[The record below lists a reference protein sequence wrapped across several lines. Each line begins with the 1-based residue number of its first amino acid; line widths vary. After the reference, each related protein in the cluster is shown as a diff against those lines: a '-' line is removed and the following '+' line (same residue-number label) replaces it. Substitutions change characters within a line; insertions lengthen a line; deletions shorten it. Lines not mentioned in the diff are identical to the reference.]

1 MSEKKLNEEL
11 SDTSLQETD
20 NVLKTPDEVLEEIIS
35 SEMPIEELEQ
45 QLQPR
50 EVINAIR
57 SEFRSEFRG
66 PLPPPTILKQY
77 DEIETGLA
85 NRIVCMAE
93 KEQEHR
99 HDRVN
104 KCIKADSRD
113 SLLGIVSAF
122 LICVSMI
129 YVGREIVLG
138 VPHISGLLSGSVISM
153 AGFGGVIGV
162 FIRGTNPTWKNN
174 DANKEPQEP
183 QEPQDP
189 YDGANG

>member
-11 SDTSLQETD
+11 SDTGLQETD
-20 NVLKTPDEVLEEIIS
+20 NVPKTPDEVLEEIIS

-45 QLQPR
+45 QLQTR
-50 EVINAIR
+50 EVINAI
-57 SEFRSEFRG
+57 RSEFRG

-174 DANKEPQEP
+174 DANKDPQD
-183 QEPQDP
+183 PQDP
-189 YDGANG
+189 YDEANG

>member
-1 MSEKKLNEEL
+1 MNEGS

-20 NVLKTPDEVLEEIIS
+20 NIPKTPDEVLEEIIS
-35 SEMPIEELEQ
+35 SGMPIEELEQ

-57 SEFRSEFRG
+57 SEFSG
-66 PLPPPTILKQY
+66 PLPPPAILKQY
-77 DEIETGLA
+77 DEIEPGLA

-99 HDRVN
+99 HGCEN
-104 KCIKADSRD
+104 KCAKADSRD

-129 YVGREIVLG
+129 YAGVKIVLG
-138 VPHISGLLSGSVISM
+138 VPHISGLLSGLVISM

-162 FIRGTNPTWKNN
+162 IIRGTNPTWKNN
-174 DANKEPQEP
+174 NVNKD
-183 QEPQDP
+183 PQDP

>member
-1 MSEKKLNEEL
+1 MNEGS

-20 NVLKTPDEVLEEIIS
+20 NIPKTPDEVLEEIIS
-35 SEMPIEELEQ
+35 SGMPIEELEQ

-57 SEFRSEFRG
+57 SEFSG
-66 PLPPPTILKQY
+66 PLPPPAILKQY
-77 DEIETGLA
+77 DEIEPGLA

-99 HDRVN
+99 HGCEN
-104 KCIKADSRD
+104 KCVKADSRD

-129 YVGREIVLG
+129 YAGVKIVLG

-162 FIRGTNPTWKNN
+162 IIRGTNPTWKNN
-174 DANKEPQEP
+174 NVNKD
-183 QEPQDP
+183 PQDP

>member
-1 MSEKKLNEEL
+1 MNEEL

-20 NVLKTPDEVLEEIIS
+20 NVPKTPDEVLEEIIS
-35 SEMPIEELEQ
+35 SEMSTEELEQ

-57 SEFRSEFRG
+57 SEFRG
-66 PLPPPTILKQY
+66 PLPPPDILKQY
-77 DEIETGLA
+77 DEVDRGLA

-99 HDRVN
+99 HGREN
-104 KCIKADSRD
+104 KCIRADSRD
-113 SLLGIVSAF
+113 SLLGIFSAWF
-122 LICVSMI
+122 ICVSMI
-129 YVGREIVLG
+129 YTGGRIVLG
-138 VPHISGLLSGSVISM
+138 VPHISGLLSGSVISL

-174 DANKEPQEP
+174 NVNKD
-183 QEPQDP
+183 PQDP
-189 YDGANG
+189 QDQYDEANG

>member
-1 MSEKKLNEEL
+1 MSEKKLNEGS

-20 NVLKTPDEVLEEIIS
+20 NIPKTPDEVLEEIIS
-35 SEMPIEELEQ
+35 SGMPIEELEQ

-57 SEFRSEFRG
+57 SEFSG
-66 PLPPPTILKQY
+66 PLPPPAILKQY
-77 DEIETGLA
+77 DEIEPGLA

-99 HDRVN
+99 HGCEN
-104 KCIKADSRD
+104 KCVKADSRD

-129 YVGREIVLG
+129 YAGVKIVLG

-162 FIRGTNPTWKNN
+162 IIRGTNPTWKNN
-174 DANKEPQEP
+174 NVNKD
-183 QEPQDP
+183 PQDP

>member
-1 MSEKKLNEEL
+1 MSEKKLNEES

-20 NVLKTPDEVLEEIIS
+20 NIPKTPDEVLEEIIS
-35 SEMPIEELEQ
+35 SGMPIEELEQ

-57 SEFRSEFRG
+57 SEFSG
-66 PLPPPTILKQY
+66 PLPPPAILKQY
-77 DEIETGLA
+77 DEIEPGLA

-99 HDRVN
+99 HGCEN
-104 KCIKADSRD
+104 KCVKADSRD

-129 YVGREIVLG
+129 YAGVKIVLG
-138 VPHISGLLSGSVISM
+138 VPHISGLLSGSVISL

-162 FIRGTNPTWKNN
+162 IIRGTNPTWKNN
-174 DANKEPQEP
+174 NVNKD
-183 QEPQDP
+183 PQDP

>member
-1 MSEKKLNEEL
+1 MNEES

-20 NVLKTPDEVLEEIIS
+20 NIPKTPDEVLEEIIS
-35 SEMPIEELEQ
+35 SGMPIEELEQ

-57 SEFRSEFRG
+57 SEFSG
-66 PLPPPTILKQY
+66 PLPPPAILKQY
-77 DEIETGLA
+77 DEIEPGLA

-99 HDRVN
+99 HGCEN
-104 KCIKADSRD
+104 KCVKADSRD

-129 YVGREIVLG
+129 YAGVKIVLG

-162 FIRGTNPTWKNN
+162 IIRGTNPTWKNN
-174 DANKEPQEP
+174 NVNKD
-183 QEPQDP
+183 PQDP

>member
-1 MSEKKLNEEL
+1 MNEGL

-20 NVLKTPDEVLEEIIS
+20 NLPKKPDEILEEIIS
-35 SEMPIEELEQ
+35 SGMPIEELEQ

-57 SEFRSEFRG
+57 SEFRSEFSG
-66 PLPPPTILKQY
+66 PLPPPEILKQY
-77 DEIETGLA
+77 DEIDRGLA

-99 HDRVN
+99 HGFEN
-104 KCIKADSRD
+104 KCVKADSRD

-129 YVGREIVLG
+129 YTGGKIVLG
-138 VPHISGLLSGSVISM
+138 VPHLSGLLSGSVISM
-153 AGFGGVIGV
+153 TGFGGIIGL

-174 DANKEPQEP
+174 NVNK
-183 QEPQDP
+183 EPQDP

>member
-1 MSEKKLNEEL
+1 MNEEL

-20 NVLKTPDEVLEEIIS
+20 NVPKTPDEVLEEIIS
-35 SEMPIEELEQ
+35 SEMSTEELEQ

-66 PLPPPTILKQY
+66 PLPPPDILKQY
-77 DEIETGLA
+77 NEVDRGLA

-99 HDRVN
+99 HGREN
-104 KCIKADSRD
+104 KCIRADSRD
-113 SLLGIVSAF
+113 SLLGIFSAWF
-122 LICVSMI
+122 ICVSMI
-129 YVGREIVLG
+129 YTGGRIVLG

-174 DANKEPQEP
+174 NVNKDPQDP
-183 QEPQDP
+183 QDPQDP
-189 YDGANG
+189 YDEANG